1 MRAPAPLAGS
11 TAWLLRHDLRL
22 AWRDFRSTFGSLG
35 SRALTGLLV
44 VLVGR
49 MHLLV
54 YPIAADF
61 GALADTPARLD
72 EAYGVALP
80 MAAFALLLM
89 TAQTL
94 NGTTKLLYARGD
106 LDLLLSSPVPAGR
119 ILISRALSV
128 AAGAFTSAAIFVL
141 PLADAGIA
149 TGHPRFLALYPTL
162 AGGALLAAAVGLTIG
177 LALFRSI
184 GPRRTRLAAQLLATL
199 IGAGFMIGLQ
209 VHRVFPG
216 FMASGIVPRDGWVHD
231 AALLPVRAALA
242 APTSLLVWST
252 IGLAA
257 FTAAALLLGPAFAAS
272 VKAAVGV
279 GPVGHGSTTRTEP
292 RRLGRWCPNVARA
305 RHGGWSFGRSAG
317 ASLRSKEWRLIG
329 RDPWVASQILL
340 QILYMTPMIAIL
352 WSGSGDPSLAVAPTV
367 VVVTFQV
374 ASSLTWLGLS
384 GEDAP
389 DLLDTA
395 PITAGVVRRAK
406 IEAVGCLTLGIVA
419 IPVLYLATVSLAAA
433 ALAVGLGAFGLCT
446 AVMLQLWYGAPAR
459 RSAFAARHRESKL
472 MALIE
477 MSFSL
482 LFGLTTALSV
492 IGTAWSLAP
501 FAVVGAILLW
511 LKPRGFPTE
520 AGAAR

>member
-1 MRAPAPLAGS
+1 MSAPAPQAGS
-11 TAWLLRHDLRL
+11 TAWFLCHDLRL

-35 SRALTGLLV
+35 NRALTGLLLL
-44 VLVGR
+44 LVGL
-49 MHLLV
+49 MHVLV

-61 GALADTPARLD
+61 GALADTRGGLD
-72 EAYGVALP
+72 EVYGVALP
-80 MAAFALLLM
+80 MAGFALLLLM

-106 LDLLLSSPVPAGR
+106 LDLLLSSPVPASR

-128 AAGAFTSAAIFVL
+128 ATGAFTSAAIFVL

-149 TGHPRFLALYPTL
+149 AGHPRLLALYPTL
-162 AGGALLAAAVGLTIG
+162 VSGALLSAAVGLTIG

-199 IGAGFMIGLQ
+199 IGAVFMIGLQ
-209 VHRVFPG
+209 VRRAFPG
-216 FMASGIVPRDGWVHD
+216 VMASGIVPRHGWMHE

-242 APTSLLVWST
+242 EPMSLLVWFAV
-252 IGLAA
+252 GLAT

-272 VKAAVGV
+272 VKAAVGSGAA
-279 GPVGHGSTTRTEP
+279 GPGSAPRTGSRDTPWWRP
-292 RRLGRWCPNVARA
+292 RRMA
-305 RHGGWSFGRSAG
+305 RHAGWSFGRSAG

-352 WSGSGDPSLAVAPTV
+352 WSGSGNPALAIAPTV

-374 ASSLTWLGLS
+374 ASSLTWLSLS

-389 DLLDTA
+389 DLLHTA
-395 PITAGVVRRAK
+395 PITAGVVRRSK

-419 IPVLYLATVSLAAA
+419 LPLIYLATVSVAATI
-433 ALAVGLGAFGLCT
+433 LSVGLGAVGLCT
-446 AVMLQLWYGAPAR
+446 AVMLHLWHGAPAR

-492 IGTAWSLAP
+492 LGTAWGLAP

>member
-11 TAWLLRHDLRL
+11 TAWLLQHDLRL

-44 VLVGR
+44 VLVGL

-54 YPIAADF
+54 YPMAADF
-61 GALADTPARLD
+61 GALANTPARLD
-72 EAYGVALP
+72 EVYGVALP
-80 MAAFALLLM
+80 MAGFALLLM

-106 LDLLLSSPVPAGR
+106 LDLLLSSPVPASR

-128 AAGAFTSAAIFVL
+128 ASGAFTSAAIFVL
-141 PLADAGIA
+141 PIADAGA
-149 TGHPRFLALYPTL
+149 AAGHPRLLALYPTL
-162 AGGALLAAAVGLTIG
+162 VGGALLAAAVGLTMG

-199 IGAGFMIGLQ
+199 IGAVFMIGLQ
-209 VHRVFPG
+209 VHRAFPG
-216 FMASGIVPRDGWVHD
+216 FMASGIVPRHGWMHD

-242 APTSLLVWST
+242 EPMPLLVWFAV
-252 IGLAA
+252 GLATFA
-257 FTAAALLLGPAFAAS
+257 AAALLLGPAFAAS
-272 VKAAVGV
+272 VKAAVGAGAT
-279 GPVGHGSTTRTEP
+279 GPGSASRTGSRGTPRWRPGH
-292 RRLGRWCPNVARA
+292 VAA
-305 RHGGWSFGRSAG
+305 RHAGWSFRRSAG

-352 WSGSGDPSLAVAPTV
+352 WSGSGDPALAIAPTV

-374 ASSLTWLGLS
+374 ASSLTWLSLS

-389 DLLDTA
+389 DLLQTA

-419 IPVLYLATVSLAAA
+419 LPLLYLATVSLAAA
-433 ALAVGLGAFGLCT
+433 ALAVGLGAIGLCT
-446 AVMLQLWYGAPAR
+446 AVMLQLWHGSPAR

-492 IGTAWSLAP
+492 LGSAWGLAP

-511 LKPRGFPTE
+511 LRPRGFPTE